1 MDNKYLLFKMFFFF
15 FRWNGLIYWGTAL
28 PNAKYNN
35 LEDVYKENNK
45 TNQQVLLFGSVNVNT
60 FDNILN
66 DWIKIEVSACGKKN

>member
-1 MDNKYLLFKMFFFF
+1 M
-15 FRWNGLIYWGTAL
+15 IYWGTAL

-66 DWIKIEVSACGKKN
+66 NWIKIEVSACGKKN